1 MRKDEKLHKIYVA
14 LENALKDLNLQH
26 HGYPEIVNFTVF
38 QTGTPEVFAFFPNMG
53 LVEAK
58 VAAGDTTVDEVMKN
72 VKKFDDETAE
82 YLFEVASDLYFHNTF
97 VGLPK

>member
-14 LENALKDLNLQH
+14 IENALQDINSQH
-26 HGYPEIVNFTVF
+26 HGYPEIVNFSVF
-38 QTGTPEVFAFFPNMG
+38 QTGDPKVFGFFPNLG
-53 LVEAK
+53 LAEAR
-58 VAAGDTTVDEVMKN
+58 VAAGETTVDEVMKK